1 MSKAPEPAKR
11 RERLL
16 ETAQH
21 LMRVKGYAATTIDE
35 ICVAAGVTKGAF
47 FHYFADKQDLGKA
60 ALEEFMAAQQRR
72 VQKSVAATEADPLKR
87 VYGYV
92 DFAIKLSRDPASRHG
107 CLLGNFAQELSD
119 THHEIRDL
127 CAQHFSQWAEV
138 LRRDLEA
145 AQARH
150 APRAKFDTASLADH
164 FIAVFEGALIMG
176 RAKQDMRV
184 VEQSLKHFRNYLQSL
199 FEKTRPLTRI
209 GAGSPK
215 PRRRTTTSPKT

>member
-1 MSKAPEPAKR
+1 MMRKVTETTVR

-16 ETAQH
+16 ETAQK
-21 LMRVKGYAATTIDE
+21 LMRAKGYAATTIDE
-35 ICVAAGVTKGAF
+35 ICSAAGVTKGAF
-47 FHYFADKQDLGKA
+47 FHYFTDKQDLGKA
-60 ALEEFMAAQQRR
+60 ALAGFMSVQQRR
-72 VQKSVAATEADPLKR
+72 VQKSALAPDVDPLKR

-138 LRRDLEA
+138 LQRDLEA
-145 AQARH
+145 AKTRH
-150 APRAKFDTASLADH
+150 APRARFDTASLADH

-176 RAKQDMRV
+176 KAKQDMRV
-184 VEQSLKHFRNYLQSL
+184 VEQSLKHFRSYLKIL
-199 FEKTRPLTRI
+199 FEKRVR
-209 GAGSPK
+209 
-215 PRRRTTTSPKT
+215 

>member
-1 MSKAPEPAKR
+1 MRQATETTNR

-16 ETAQH
+16 ETAQK
-21 LMRVKGYAATTIDE
+21 LMRAKGYAATTIDE
-35 ICVAAGVTKGAF
+35 ICAAAGVTKGAF
-47 FHYFADKQDLGKA
+47 FHYFTDKQDLGKA
-60 ALEEFMAAQQRR
+60 ALAGFMSAQQRR
-72 VQKSVAATEADPLKR
+72 VQQSALAPDADPLKR

-92 DFAIKLSRDPASRHG
+92 DVAIKLSRDPASRHG

-145 AQARH
+145 AKIRH

-176 RAKQDMRV
+176 KAKQDMRV

-199 FEKTRPLTRI
+199 FEKRVR
-209 GAGSPK
+209 
-215 PRRRTTTSPKT
+215 

>member
-1 MSKAPEPAKR
+1 MKKTSETTNR

-16 ETAQH
+16 ETAQQ
-21 LMRVKGYAATTIDE
+21 LMRAKGYAATTIDE
-35 ICVAAGVTKGAF
+35 ICAAAGVTKGAF

-60 ALEEFMAAQQRR
+60 TLEGFMSAQQRK
-72 VQKSVAATEADPLKR
+72 VQKSALPPNADPLKR

-127 CAQHFSQWAEV
+127 CVQHFSQWAEV

-145 AQARH
+145 AKVRY

-164 FIAVFEGALIMG
+164 FIVVFEGALILG
-176 RAKQDMRV
+176 KAKQDMRV
-184 VEQSLKHFRNYLQSL
+184 VEQSLRHFRNYLQSL

>member
-1 MSKAPEPAKR
+1 MRKATETTNR
-11 RERLL
+11 REQLL
-16 ETAQH
+16 ETAQK
-21 LMRVKGYAATTIDE
+21 LMRAKGYTATTIDE
-35 ICVAAGVTKGAF
+35 ICAAAGVTKGAF
-47 FHYFADKQDLGKA
+47 FHYFTDKQDLGKA
-60 ALEEFMAAQQRR
+60 ALEGFMSAQQRR
-72 VQKSVAATEADPLKR
+72 VQQSALAPDADPLKR

-92 DFAIKLSRDPASRHG
+92 DVAIKLSRDPASRHG

-145 AQARH
+145 AKIRH

-176 RAKQDMRV
+176 KAKQDMRV

-199 FEKTRPLTRI
+199 FEKRVR
-209 GAGSPK
+209 
-215 PRRRTTTSPKT
+215 

>member
-1 MSKAPEPAKR
+1 VRKATETTNR

-16 ETAQH
+16 ETAQK
-21 LMRVKGYAATTIDE
+21 LMRAKGYAATTIDE
-35 ICVAAGVTKGAF
+35 ICAAAGVTKGAF

-60 ALEEFMAAQQRR
+60 ALEGFMLAQQRR
-72 VQKSVAATEADPLKR
+72 VQQSALAPGADPLKR

-92 DFAIKLSRDPASRHG
+92 DVAIKLSRDPASRHG

-145 AQARH
+145 AKIRH

-176 RAKQDMRV
+176 KAKQDMRV

-199 FEKTRPLTRI
+199 FEKRVR
-209 GAGSPK
+209 
-215 PRRRTTTSPKT
+215 